1 MSFIHLHVHSEYSLL
16 DGLSRIDELIEKA
29 KEHNMDSVALTDHG
43 AMYGAFRFYIA
54 ARKAGIKPI
63 IGMETYKAPGS
74 RFEHS
79 SEEGERNSYH
89 LTLLAKNYA
98 GYKNLM
104 KLTTYAHLEG
114 YYYKPRVDF
123 ELLEKYSEG
132 IIAFSGCMSG
142 EIAVAIRNNQ
152 KEKAENLLQQ
162 YHKIFKENYY
172 IELQRAPGMHDQ
184 EELNT
189 ELVAL
194 SRKYNIPLVATN
206 DVHYVNK
213 EDAYAQDVL
222 LCIQTGHTVYE
233 ENRPLSNIDT
243 PEFYFKSSEE
253 MEDLFRDLPEA
264 IENTQ
269 KIADQCDLEIP
280 YGKLILPIYPLK
292 EGQTAEEQLREL
304 TYAKAKERIAL
315 TQEEKTRL
323 AYELDIICDKG
334 YATYFLIV
342 QDFINWSKSNN
353 IGVGPGRGSVAGSL
367 VAYSLKITDIHPLEY
382 DVPFER
388 FLNPDRPS
396 PPDIDVDFADI
407 HRDRV
412 LEYVTEKYG
421 KEKVA
426 QIITFGRMEA
436 KMAIRDVARALGMSY
451 SHGDRISKMIP
462 VGKQGFH
469 INIDQAMQ
477 ENPQLRMAYNEEE
490 EVRKVLDVAKRLE
503 GIARHSSVHAAGVM
517 IADKDLTEY
526 VPLQQEARGGKIVTQ
541 FDMYCLDLNAV
552 SNNEAVGLI
561 KFDFLGLR
569 NLTIIENALQ
579 FVKKKTGTL
588 IDIHNV
594 LLDDKKTFELLSQG
608 KTVGVFQLESRG
620 MRRLAKDL
628 KPNKLSDITAMVALY
643 RPGPMELIPSF
654 LQGKRSPRS
663 IKYLHKDL
671 EPLLAETYGVLVYQE
686 QVMAIAHGIA
696 GYTMSEADGF
706 RMAMGKKK
714 KALMKKEKIKFT
726 EQAEQRGYSKTMI
739 EKLYAAIEKF
749 AAYGF
754 NKPHAASYALIA
766 YWTAYI
772 KANYPIEYMAAL
784 LTAELQGSA
793 GAQREAKMF
802 QAIEECKSMELSV
815 MPPDINKSEH
825 DFSIEEGAIR
835 LGMSAIKNVGT
846 AAIDSIL
853 SARAEKEFIGLKD
866 FLSRVDTRKA
876 NKKTI
881 ESLIKAGAFDAF
893 GTRASLL
900 QYYPQAL
907 TEAVS
912 RRSQQA
918 SGQFGLFGEVKQEFL
933 LDTDMIAIPEHP
945 DNTLLEMEKE
955 VVGFS
960 ISRNPLQQYAH
971 IIDTKVQK
979 KLGEITEEDIGK
991 TYIFAGSI
999 GAIKQVTT
1007 KKNND
1012 KMAFVTVFDETGS
1025 LDLIIFPR
1033 LYAVSQSTWRENAV
1047 ILFKGRVDEKDEGL
1061 SVIVEKAVD
1070 LEKMSV

>member
-1 MSFIHLHVHSEYSLL
+1 MSFVHLHVHSEYSLL
-16 DGLSRIDELIEKA
+16 DGLSRIDELISKA
-29 KEHNMDSVALTDHG
+29 QEYNMSAIGLTDHG
-43 AMYGAFRFYIA
+43 AMYGTFRFYIA

-63 IGMETYKAPGS
+63 IGMEAYKAPGS

-114 YYYKPRVDF
+114 FYYKPRVDF
-123 ELLEKYSEG
+123 ELLEKHSEG

-142 EIAVAIRNNQ
+142 EIPVAIRNNQ
-152 KEKAENLLQQ
+152 NEKAERLLEK
-162 YHKIFKENYY
+162 YHSIFKENFY
-172 IELQRAPGMHDQ
+172 IEMQRAPGMHDQ

-189 ELVAL
+189 ELIAL

-206 DVHYVNK
+206 DVHYVEK
-213 EDAYAQDVL
+213 DDAYAQDVL

-243 PEFYFKSSEE
+243 PEFYFKSPEE
-253 MEDLFRDLPEA
+253 MKDLFRDLPDA
-264 IENTQ
+264 IDNTQ
-269 KIADQCDLEIP
+269 KIADEVDMEIP

-292 EGQTAEEQLREL
+292 EGKTAEQTLKEL
-304 TYAKAKERIAL
+304 TFEKAPERIKVTEEE
-315 TQEEKTRL
+315 TQRL
-323 AYELDIICDKG
+323 NYELEIICNKG

-342 QDFINWSKSNN
+342 QDFINWAKSND

-367 VAYSLKITDIHPLEY
+367 VAYSLKITDINPLEY
-382 DVPFER
+382 EVPFER

-412 LEYVTEKYG
+412 LEYVTAKYG

-436 KMAIRDVARALGMSY
+436 KMAVRDVARALGMSY
-451 SHGDRISKMIP
+451 SVGDRISKMIP

-469 INIDQAMQ
+469 ITIDQALQ
-477 ENPQLRMAYNEEE
+477 DSPQLRMAYNEEE
-490 EVRKVLDVAKRLE
+490 EVKKVLDVAKRLE

-569 NLTIIENALQ
+569 NLTIIENALH
-579 FVKKKTGTL
+579 FVKDRTHEV

-594 LLDDKKTFELLSQG
+594 PLDDKKTFDLLSQG

-628 KPNKLSDITAMVALY
+628 KPNKITDITAMVALY

-654 LQGKRSPRS
+654 LQGKKNPKS

-671 EPLLAETYGVLVYQE
+671 QPILAETYGVLVYQE
-686 QVMAIAHGIA
+686 QVMSIAHTIA

-706 RMAMGKKK
+706 RMAVGKKK
-714 KALMKKEKIKFT
+714 KALMKKEKIKFS
-726 EQAEQRGYSKTMI
+726 EQAEKKGYSKKTV

-772 KANYPIEYMAAL
+772 KANYPVEYMAAL
-784 LTAELQGSA
+784 LTAELQGAA

-802 QAIEECKSMELSV
+802 QAIEECKSMEIQVL
-815 MPPDINKSEH
+815 PPDINKSLEN
-825 DFSIEEGAIR
+825 FSIEDKAIR
-835 LGMSAIKNVGT
+835 FGMSAIKNVGH
-846 AAIDSIL
+846 AAIESIL
-853 SARAEKEFIGLKD
+853 SARSDHEFIGLRD
-866 FLSRVDTRKA
+866 FLTRVDTRKA
-876 NKKTI
+876 NKKTV
-881 ESLIKAGAFDAF
+881 ESLMKAGAFDAF

-907 TEAVS
+907 SDAAS

-918 SGQFGLFGEVKQEFL
+918 SGQFGLFGEVKQQYLE
-933 LDTDMIAIPEHP
+933 DSDMIAVPELD

-960 ISRNPLQQYAH
+960 INKNPLQQYAH
-971 IIDTKVQK
+971 ILDTKVQK
-979 KLGEITEEDIGK
+979 KLGEIGEEDIGK
-991 TYIFAGSI
+991 TYILAGSI

-1012 KMAFVTVFDETGS
+1012 RMAFVTVFDETGS
-1025 LDLIIFPR
+1025 VELIVFPK
-1033 LYAVSQSTWRENAV
+1033 LYAQSQSTWHENGV
-1047 ILFKGRVDEKDEGL
+1047 VLFKGRVDQKDEGL
-1061 SVIVEKAVD
+1061 SIIVEKAVD
-1070 LEKMSV
+1070 LEKMS

>member
-1 MSFIHLHVHSEYSLL
+1 MSFIHLHLHSEYSLL

-29 KEHNMDSVALTDHG
+29 KEYSMDSLALTDHG

-54 ARKAGIKPI
+54 AKKAGIKPI
-63 IGMETYKAPGS
+63 IGMEAYKAPGS
-74 RFEHS
+74 RFEHG

-114 YYYKPRVDF
+114 YYYKPRIDF
-123 ELLEKYSEG
+123 ELLKKYSEG
-132 IIAFSGCMSG
+132 IVALSGCMSG
-142 EIAVAIRNNQ
+142 EIPVAIRNNQ
-152 KEKAENLLQQ
+152 NEKAEKLLET
-162 YHKIFKENYY
+162 YHDIFKDDFYLE
-172 IELQRAPGMHDQ
+172 IQRAPGIADQ
-184 EELNT
+184 DELNS
-189 ELVAL
+189 ELIKL

-222 LCIQTGHTVYE
+222 LCIQTGHTIYE

-243 PEFYFKSSEE
+243 PEFYFKSTEE
-253 MEDLFRDLPEA
+253 MQDLFRDLPEA

-269 KIADQCDLEIP
+269 KIADQVDLEIP

-292 EGQTAEEQLREL
+292 SGETAEEALRRVTFE
-304 TYAKAKERIAL
+304 KALERIKL
-315 TQEEKTRL
+315 TEEERNRL
-323 AYELDIICDKG
+323 EYELDIICKKG

-342 QDFINWSKSNN
+342 QDFINWSKSNG

-412 LEYVTEKYG
+412 LEYVTNKYG

-436 KMAIRDVARALGMSY
+436 KMAVRDVARAMGMSY
-451 SHGDRISKMIP
+451 SQGDRISKMIP

-469 INIDQAMQ
+469 ITIDQALQ
-477 ENPQLRMAYNEEE
+477 ESPQLRMAYNEEE
-490 EVRKVLDVAKRLE
+490 EVKKVLDVAKRLE

-517 IADKDLTEY
+517 IADKDLTDY
-526 VPLQQEARGGKIVTQ
+526 VPLQKEARGEKIVTQ
-541 FDMYCLDLNAV
+541 YDMYCLDLNAV

-579 FVKKKTGTL
+579 FVKKHTGKHV
-588 IDIHNV
+588 DIHNIP
-594 LLDDKKTFELLSQG
+594 LDDEKTFSLLSQG

-628 KPNKLSDITAMVALY
+628 KPNKLTDITAMVALY

-671 EPLLAETYGVLVYQE
+671 QPILAETYGVLVYQE
-686 QVMAIAHGIA
+686 QVMAIAHSIA

-706 RMAMGKKK
+706 RMAVGKKK

-726 EQAEQRGYSKTMI
+726 EQAEKKGYSKITI

-772 KANYPIEYMAAL
+772 KANYPVEYMAAL
-784 LTAELQGSA
+784 LTAELQGAA

-802 QAIEECKSMELSV
+802 QAIEECKSMDIKVL
-815 MPPDINKSEH
+815 PPEINKSEE
-825 DFSIEEGAIR
+825 DFSIEDGVIR
-835 LGMSAIKNVGT
+835 FGMSALKGVGH
-846 AAIDSIL
+846 AAIESIL
-853 SARAEKEFIGLKD
+853 EARADHEFIGLKD
-866 FLSRVDTRKA
+866 FLSRVDTRRV

-893 GTRASLL
+893 GTRAALL

-907 TEAVS
+907 ADATA

-918 SGQFGLFGEVKQEFL
+918 SGQYALFGDVKQEYL
-933 LDTDMIAIPEHP
+933 EDNDMIITQEF
-945 DNTLLEMEKE
+945 TESILLELEKE

-960 ISRNPLQQYAH
+960 INKNPLQQYAH
-971 IIDTKVQK
+971 IIDSKIQK
-979 KLGEITEEDIGK
+979 KLGEIAEEDIGK
-991 TYIFAGSI
+991 TYVLAGSI

-1012 KMAFVTVFDETGS
+1012 RMAFVTVFDETGS
-1025 LDLIIFPR
+1025 VELIVFPR
-1033 LYAVSQSTWRENAV
+1033 VYAQSQSTWRDNGVV
-1047 ILFKGRVDEKDEGL
+1047 IFKGRIDQKDEGL
-1061 SVIVEKAVD
+1061 SIIVEKAVD